1 MPKQPSP
8 EALQGTPDAQSAPP
22 DVERWRC
29 PVILRVKALV
39 GAAAGIAIAV
49 VFLPLWFGIPVAVV
63 LGAWGLGMAALGAA
77 VVVDSAAGVL
87 VLRMGLIT
95 RRIRLADVTA
105 VLVDETKVSIG
116 RAAGGEVSVYA
127 WRKSPLDALLRV
139 PAAAGEIGH
148 AISRAAALAQV
159 AEDSSATPAGRPAS
173 RSGGTPARTRS
184 QLATL
189 LLGGAGVVAIAAA
202 LLVRVH
208 WHSPALT
215 VLGVIIAL
223 VLGLSGLLYL
233 LVALWILLTGRAPRT
248 MSLR

>member
-8 EALQGTPDAQSAPP
+8 EALQGTPDAQSRPP

-39 GAAAGIAIAV
+39 GAAAGIVIAV

-77 VVVDSAAGVL
+77 VVVDPAAGVL

-105 VLVDETKVSIG
+105 VLVDEAKVSIG

-159 AEDSSATPAGRPAS
+159 AEDSSATPAGRPGR
-173 RSGGTPARTRS
+173 RSGTPARTRS

-208 WHSPALT
+208 WQSPALT

-223 VLGLSGLLYL
+223 ALGLSGLLYL